1 MRPFGLILIFICLTV
16 PFAFLP
22 QLAAQHDAGAF
33 FSQLVGSSAI
43 VGMALAQLLATRWH
57 GLEMIFGGLDRMYVE
72 HKWLGIG
79 SMAAILLHDT
89 VDADVRGLG
98 RETLLNGLGETMGEI
113 SLYGL
118 LGLVVITI
126 LTFVPYKL
134 WRFTHKL
141 MGAFFTLGALHFA
154 LVLKPFANTDPLGL
168 YVLGFALAGVIAWF
182 YTIAPFGWFQARQG
196 YRVNETSSQGAA
208 LSVVLEPEGK
218 GIRHNAGQFAF
229 FGFGQGFVGETH
241 PFTLSQG
248 PKPDR
253 QLRITFSALGDHTN
267 QLTRQLQTGDTVQ
280 VSRGFGHFLRP
291 RPDKPQI
298 WIAGGIG
305 ITPFLA
311 WADTLS
317 ESDAPVH
324 LFCCVRSSAE
334 LAHAEALKARFAALA
349 NATLHVIESKN
360 EGRLTAEKIVNRS
373 GLDLNLCTVAFCGPE
388 PMREALRKGLTA
400 LGLPRRQFMYEEFE
414 IRSGIGIRRMVGWLV
429 QRFLA
434 QKTSLERPSPPS
446 SA

>member
-1 MRPFGLILIFICLTV
+1 MRAFGLFLILACLAI
-16 PFAFLP
+16 PFAFFP
-22 QLAAQHDAGAF
+22 QLAAQHDAGAV
-33 FSQLVGSSAI
+33 FSQLLGSAAI

-57 GLEMIFGGLDRMYVE
+57 GLETIFGGLDRIYVE

-89 VDADVRGLG
+89 IDADVPGLG

-118 LGLVVITI
+118 LGLVLITI

-168 YVLGFALAGVIAWF
+168 YVLGFVIAGVIAWL
-182 YTIAPFGWFQARQG
+182 YTIAPFAWFQARQG
-196 YRVNETSSQGAA
+196 YRVTTIAPQGSATS
-208 LSVVLEPEGK
+208 VTLEPQGK
-218 GIRHNAGQFAF
+218 GIRHEAGQFVF
-229 FGFGQGFVGETH
+229 FGFGKGIIGEAH

-248 PKPDR
+248 PRSDR
-253 QLRITFSALGDHTN
+253 KLRITFSPLGDHTS
-267 QLTRQLQTGDTVQ
+267 QLSRQLRKGDIVS
-280 VSRGFGHFLRP
+280 VSRGFGHFVRP
-291 RPDKPQI
+291 RGNRPQI

-317 ESDAPVH
+317 DSDAPVH
-324 LFCCVRSSAE
+324 LFCCVRNARD
-334 LAHAEALKARFAALA
+334 LAHADELKAKFTAHA
-349 NATLHVIESKN
+349 NATLHVIES
-360 EGRLTAEKIVNRS
+360 ETDGRLTAGKIMERTD
-373 GLDLNLCTVAFCGPE
+373 LDLAACIVAFCGPE
-388 PMREALRKGLTA
+388 PMREALRKDLVA
-400 LGLPRRQFMYEEFE
+400 LGLPRRRFMHEEFE
-414 IRSGIGIRRMVGWLV
+414 IRSGIGIRKLAGWLV
-429 QRFLA
+429 NRLLV
-434 QKTSLERPSPPS
+434 QKTNPARPVPPS